1 MPHHRR
7 PEPDEP
13 AVELPGGFSAP
24 ASQAAFVRSE
34 LERVR
39 SALEALTD
47 LVEEVRWRVKENRG
61 VLAPDAAR
69 AFWINPVAD
78 LRVMNLLE
86 DSGGR
91 LAGTEFLFSHALD
104 LIPEDLP
111 PMEALARMALADPV
125 RPTLRAQLEALVET
139 VLERRRR

>member
-1 MPHHRR
+1 M
-7 PEPDEP
+7 
-13 AVELPGGFSAP
+13 
-24 ASQAAFVRSE
+24 
-34 LERVR
+34 R

-69 AFWINPVAD
+69 VFWVNPVAD